1 MQDKLIEENDAL
13 KSKLTS
19 QTRIVKEKEKEKE
32 AELIDSSL
40 VK

>member
-13 KSKLTS
+13 KSKLAS